1 MIPSGKTAMKKISF
15 LSADRRI
22 PLRERTLTASFIESI
37 FRKEKAALDTV
48 SYIFCS
54 DEYLLTINRDFLR
67 HNYYTDIITF
77 GLSGPGEPIQAEIY
91 ISVDRVRDNARNLDE
106 TFSDEMLR
114 VLFHGVLHLCGY
126 GDKKKSEIAL
136 MRKQEDTYLRLF
148 KKVK

>member
-1 MIPSGKTAMKKISF
+1 MKKISF

-22 PLRERTLTASFIESI
+22 PLRERTHTAFFIEDI
-37 FRKEKAALDTV
+37 FRKEKVPLDTI

-77 GLSGPGEPIQAEIY
+77 GLSGPGEPIQAEMY
-91 ISVDRVRDNARNLDE
+91 ISVDRVRDNARNLGE

-136 MRKQEDTYLRLF
+136 MREKEDKYLRLF
-148 KKVK
+148 KKAK

>member
-37 FRKEKAALDTV
+37 FKKEKTALDTI